1 MSNFDKSVDF
11 LETNR
16 YLEIMSKEKSSYL
29 QKSTLWHGLPLH
41 KGFDIFHRLRWVCN
55 RSNAK
60 PIKIQYIFILYFF
73 ETTRLRLQIDW
84 FWLKET
90 HQGLENL

>member
-16 YLEIMSKEKSSYL
+16 YLEIMSKEKSRYL
-29 QKSTLWHGLPLH
+29 QKARSDMVYHFTKVLTFFT
-41 KGFDIFHRLRWVCN
+41 GFDGFAIEVMQNQSKSNIFLRYFRAFQVF
-55 RSNAK
+55 
-60 PIKIQYIFILYFF
+60 YFVLFF

-84 FWLKET
+84 FW
-90 HQGLENL
+90 